1 MPLDPAYVGRSFPP
15 TVPYAVG
22 REKIREFAQAIGA
35 EDAVHL
41 DAAAAASLGHPDVIA
56 PPTFPIVV
64 TAATMRQLIDDRGLG
79 LDFSRVVHGDQR
91 FTYVRPVH
99 AGDFNP
105 IHWSD
110 RIATGVG
117 LPGVIAHGML
127 TMALAGRAVTAW
139 VGGDPGAITDYSVRF
154 ARPVVVPD
162 DDLGTE
168 LTVTGVVKQVIED
181 GI

>member
-1 MPLDPAYVGRSFPP
+1 MPLDPGYVGRSFPP
-15 TVPYAVG
+15 TVPYTVG

-64 TAATMRQLIDDRGLG
+64 TAPTMQQMIDDPGLG

-99 AGDFNP
+99 AGDILTCVCTVAEITERVGHGFLTTRTE
-105 IHWSD
+105 ITD
-110 RIATGVG
+110 ATGELV
-117 LPGVIAHGML
+117 
-127 TMALAGRAVTAW
+127 VTATAKL
-139 VGGDPGAITDYSVRF
+139 VVR
-154 ARPVVVPD
+154 
-162 DDLGTE
+162 GE
-168 LTVTGVVKQVIED
+168 
-181 GI
+181 